1 MRNLGTQNGTH
12 FVKIWAKN
20 VGFLPKFSP
29 NGGHFGYL
37 DFSKYVFSN
46 GFYWD
51 VCRKGF
57 LRNTYLF
64 HSINV
69 EKMTIFLEFR
79 AIWDHFRQFLATY
92 RYPKHEIFFPCMIF
106 HSITFTHQFSCFN
119 IHNIQKLAFLGQI
132 FTKWG
137 PFWVPRFLKKYF
149 QLCFL
154 ILCMQAG
161 FLDIQLSI

>member
-57 LRNTYLF
+57 LRNNYLF
-64 HSINV
+64 HGIKT
-69 EKMTIFLEFR
+69 EK
-79 AIWDHFRQFLATY
+79 
-92 RYPKHEIFFPCMIF
+92 
-106 HSITFTHQFSCFN
+106 
-119 IHNIQKLAFLGQI
+119 
-132 FTKWG
+132 
-137 PFWVPRFLKKYF
+137 
-149 QLCFL
+149 
-154 ILCMQAG
+154 
-161 FLDIQLSI
+161 

>member
-1 MRNLGTQNGTH
+1 M
-12 FVKIWAKN
+12 
-20 VGFLPKFSP
+20 PKFSP

-119 IHNIQKLAFLGQI
+119 IHNIQRIALLAQNFHQMGAILGTKISLIMFLAMV
-132 FTKWG
+132 FTG
-137 PFWVPRFLKKYF
+137 MYVGRVF
-149 QLCFL
+149 
-154 ILCMQAG
+154 
-161 FLDIQLSI
+161 